1 MMEKV
6 RMAVIFIS
14 FEVRIFSSKIQ
25 RMNRLLFSTLL
36 PALLLMLISCQKP
49 PNLLLIITD
58 DQGYGD
64 LSLHGHPILETPNL
78 DAIGTGGVRLDN
90 FHVSP
95 VCAPTRAAVLTG
107 RRPLSTGAY
116 YVTRGGEV
124 MDAEEY
130 TMGEVFRDH
139 GYATGYFGKWHN
151 GAHHPHHPLS
161 QGFEEFFGFTAG
173 HWNRYFDPLLEH
185 NGRMVRTE
193 GYIADIFTDRAIDFI
208 RSKKSDPFFCYLAY
222 NTPHSPFQVP
232 DRYFDMYKDRVT
244 EGDSALRIMNACVYG
259 MVRNIDDNVGRLM
272 QVLQEEGLEENTVV
286 VFLTDNGPNTQRF
299 NGAMKGRKGWVN
311 DGGVR
316 VPCFIRWKGHLPEG
330 KVVESMTAHIDLL
343 PTLTSLM
350 GIEFEPVREIHGIDL
365 TARLMGEDR
374 EQARTLFTHVNHGT
388 TVTPLPG
395 AVRTAEWRLVATD
408 RGVLELTRRRDASE
422 EENLVDTLPA
432 LADSLYAVYMHWFS
446 PLKTRQIPPVPVG
459 VIDSVVIPA
468 HEGFLS
474 GRAAYFWSENGW
486 SNDWVHRLD
495 LEGSSISW
503 PLRVFQE
510 GAYQCEVQYAAP
522 AGGARM
528 VIQTGNLSIE
538 GELPQFVPVPDRNY
552 SRIDRPA
559 EAIGQT
565 WNRFLIGELALGEG
579 LSTLTLSA
587 SDPDLELLSVVL
599 TKK

>member
-1 MMEKV
+1 
-6 RMAVIFIS
+6 
-14 FEVRIFSSKIQ
+14 
-25 RMNRLLFSTLL
+25 MNRLLCAFVV
-36 PALLLMLISCQKP
+36 PALFIMFSSCQKQ

-64 LSLHGHPILETPNL
+64 LSLHGNPTLKTPHL
-78 DAIGTGGVRLDN
+78 DAIGKGGVRLDN

-124 MDAEEY
+124 MDTEEY
-130 TMGEVFRDH
+130 TMGEIYRDH

-151 GAHHPHHPLS
+151 GAHHPCHPLS

-173 HWNRYFDPLLEH
+173 HWNRYFDPVLEH

-208 RSKKSDPFFCYLAY
+208 RRKKEEPFLCYLAY

-232 DRYFDMYKDRVT
+232 DRYFGMYKDLVT
-244 EGDSALRIMNACVYG
+244 EGDSALRIMNASVYG

-272 QVLQEEGLEENTVV
+272 EVLREEGLEENTVV
-286 VFLTDNGPNTQRF
+286 VFLTDNGPNTERF
-299 NGAMKGRKGWVN
+299 NGNMKGRKGWVN

-316 VPCFIRWKGHLPEG
+316 VPCFIQWKGHLPEG

-350 GIEFEPVREIHGIDL
+350 GIRFEPVREIHGTDL
-365 TARLMGEDR
+365 TERIMGVDR
-374 EQARTLFTHVNHGT
+374 EQERTLFTHVNRGT
-388 TVTPLPG
+388 ALTPLPG
-395 AVRTAEWRLVATD
+395 AVRTADWRMVATD
-408 RGVLELTRRRDASE
+408 RGALELTRRADASE
-422 EENLVDTLPA
+422 KNDLAGDMPA
-432 LADSLYAVYMHWFS
+432 LADSLFSLYMQWFG
-446 PLKTRQIPPVPVG
+446 PLESRQIPPIPVG

-474 GRAAYFWSENGW
+474 GQAAYFWSAYGW

-495 LEGSSISW
+495 MHSSSISW
-503 PLRVFQE
+503 PLKIFQE
-510 GAYQCEVQYAAP
+510 GEYTCDVRYASP
-522 AGGARM
+522 SGRARM
-528 VIQTGNLSIE
+528 VIQMGNDTVE
-538 GELPQFVPVPDRNY
+538 TDLPRFVPVPDRNY
-552 SRIDRPA
+552 NRIDRPG

-565 WNRFLIGELALGEG
+565 WNRFRIGELTLGEG
-579 LSTLTLSA
+579 TTTLTVNA
-587 SDPDLELLSVVL
+587 SDPDLELLSVVM